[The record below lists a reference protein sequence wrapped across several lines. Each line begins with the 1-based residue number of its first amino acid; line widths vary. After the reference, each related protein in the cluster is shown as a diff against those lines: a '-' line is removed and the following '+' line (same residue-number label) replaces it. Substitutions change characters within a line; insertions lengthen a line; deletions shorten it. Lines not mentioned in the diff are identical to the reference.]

1 MIEFWRY
8 DRWDSYIGPLSD
20 VMAASSREES
30 GGENSVTLT
39 TSGESLAKGDRVVWR
54 DSMGKWH
61 EHIAN
66 EPVATRG
73 EDGSVVYETYCEDA
87 INELFRDKVDEIR
100 VRSGTADAAL
110 DKILQQTRWKRG
122 KVDVTGSRTKSF
134 YHISVGEAIQ
144 QLVKTWGGEVYSSFD
159 VDENGIV
166 SRMVN
171 LVTAMGDRATHKRF
185 EYGKD
190 LVSVKRTVEADDVY
204 TAMRGFGKGDDLG
217 DDDEGTNGRRITF
230 ADLNGGRDY
239 VEDREALE
247 RWGRPDGKGGKAHA
261 FGTVTFQDCED
272 PAELMELTRDA
283 LDKAKRPKVSYE
295 CSVRDLAAMGC
306 PWEGVGVGDSVQ
318 VVDTCFS
325 PALRLEARVMA
336 IRRNLFDPADTDVS
350 IGNVRS
356 TISDELSGIV
366 SQIAGIGQQS
376 SSWDAAVNLS
386 PNYLNRVIATLNAGF
401 DAGGAYKYESFEQG
415 VIVSSVPLDEQ
426 MRPKR
431 TPATAIQLKGGGF
444 RIASGVRSDGSFDW
458 RTFGTGAGFTA
469 DCITAGEIRGGSNRW
484 NLETGD
490 LMFEQGGI
498 RDSKGRNY
506 WNLDTG
512 EFKLSSSG
520 TTIDGKRPATADKAI
535 KSVDVEYA
543 SGASQTTAPT
553 SGWSTTAPAWE
564 AGRYIWQRTKT
575 TAQDGTATYS
585 APTCI
590 QGAEGT
596 PGADGKPGDDGAQ
609 GVGVSRIAEQY
620 YLSTS
625 SYSQSGGSWSTEQP
639 AWSKGRYIWTRSEV
653 TWTDGRTTYTSP
665 VLAKA
670 VNGANQSASDAKDS
684 VARLDSSLTQREIFN
699 RLTNNGQ
706 TQGIYLT
713 GGRIYINGEYIK
725 AGTISTDRIESA
737 RNSSLYVH
745 TGTTVRGNPGTS
757 FVDSSGDY
765 MSVEALRAV
774 DDPTNRTTGTG
785 LAIYDKGFLDCST
798 YYEQLWLNPPMHT
811 GYMSKPAEQLYMRC
825 SSRGDATKAYVELQ
839 RNDNQGVFFG
849 NGYTELRFDRAHYVR
864 IDSGGVQCRCGS
876 KGFGWLDGKFC
887 SDLVWS

>member
-8 DRWDSYIGPLSD
+8 DRWDAYIGPLSD
-20 VMAASSREES
+20 VMAASSREEA
-30 GGENSVTLT
+30 GGENSITLT

-54 DSMGKWH
+54 DQAGGWH

-100 VRSGTADAAL
+100 VRAGTADSAL
-110 DKILQQTRWKRG
+110 DKILQQTRWRRG
-122 KVDVTGSRTKSF
+122 KVDVAGSRTKSF
-134 YHISVGEAIQ
+134 YHVSAGDALR
-144 QLVKTWGGEVYSSFD
+144 QLAKTWGGEIYSSFE
-159 VDENGIV
+159 VDESGVV

-171 LVTAMGDRATHKRF
+171 LVSAMGERDTHKRF

-217 DDDEGTNGRRITF
+217 DEDEGTNGRRITF
-230 ADLNGGRDY
+230 ADINGGRDY
-239 VEDREALE
+239 VEDRDALE

-261 FGTVTFQDCED
+261 FGTVTFPDCED
-272 PAELMELTRDA
+272 AAELMELTREA
-283 LDKAKRPKVSYE
+283 LDQAKRPKVSYE

-318 VVDTCFS
+318 AVDTCFS
-325 PALRLEARVMA
+325 PPLRLEARVMA

-444 RIASGVRSDGSFDW
+444 RIASGVKADGSFDW

-512 EFKLSSSG
+512 EFRLSGDATVDGSG
-520 TTIDGKRPATADKAI
+520 IVKRDETV
-535 KSVDVEYA
+535 KSADVEYGLSA
-543 SGASQTTAPT
+543 SPSQPPT
-553 SGWSTTAPAWE
+553 SWSTTATWQKD
-564 AGRYIWQRTKT
+564 RCIWQRIKMTR
-575 TAQDGTATYS
+575 
-585 APTCI
+585 
-590 QGAEGT
+590 
-596 PGADGKPGDDGAQ
+596 ADGSTAYSDPRMIANGDGIGASE
-609 GVGVSRIAEQY
+609 VVEQY

-625 SYSQSGGSWSTEQP
+625 RYQQTGGYWSDSQPSWVS
-639 AWSKGRYIWTRSEV
+639 GRYYWVRTKFTWSDGSV
-653 TWTDGRTTYTSP
+653 TYSDP
-665 VLAKA
+665 VLAIA
-670 VNGANQSASDAKDS
+670 LTSGNQSTDD
-684 VARLDSSLTQREIFN
+684 LDKSLTQREVFN
-699 RLTNNGQ
+699 RLTNNGA
-706 TQGIYLT
+706 TQGIYLS
-713 GGRIYINGEYIK
+713 GGKVYINGEYIR
-725 AGTISTDRIESA
+725 AGTVSTDRIEMS
-737 RNSSLYVH
+737 RNSGSYIKVGVTSDGY
-745 TGTTVRGNPGTS
+745 TGQSIYANSSNILNICGIHA
-757 FVDSSGDY
+757 VDSAAG
-765 MSVEALRAV
+765 VLNGVGFETFNRA
-774 DDPTNRTTGTG
+774 
-785 LAIYDKGFLDCST
+785 FLDANT
-798 YYEQLWLNPPMHT
+798 YYRTVLLETPEIDGFMTNSNERLAMKSGGNW
-811 GYMSKPAEQLYMRC
+811 
-825 SSRGDATKAYVELQ
+825 YVNLLGGGSGQ
-839 RNDNQGVFFG
+839 RGVFM
-849 NGYTELRFDRAHYVR
+849 NARASYLQFDNTHYV
-864 IDSGGVQCRCGS
+864 IVDGSGIQCRCGS
-876 KGFGWLDGKFC
+876 KGFGWLNGEFV
-887 SDLVWS
+887 SNLVWK

>member
-1 MIEFWRY
+1 MAVIEFWRY

-87 INELFRDKVDEIR
+87 INELFRDKVDEVRI
-100 VRSGTADAAL
+100 RSGTADAAL

-171 LVTAMGDRATHKRF
+171 LVTAMGERATHKRF

-217 DDDEGTNGRRITF
+217 DDEEDTNGRRITF

-261 FGTVTFQDCED
+261 FGTVTFQECED

-283 LDKAKRPKVSYE
+283 LDKAKQPKVSYE

-336 IRRNLFDPADTDVS
+336 IRRNLFDPADADVT

-386 PNYLNRVIATLNAGF
+386 QNYLNRVIATLNAGF
-401 DAGGAYKYESFEQG
+401 DAGGSYKYESFEHG
-415 VIVSSVPLDEQ
+415 TITSSVPLDEQ

-431 TPATAIQLKGGGF
+431 TPAAAMQIKGGGF
-444 RIASGVRSDGSFDW
+444 RIADRVKSDGSFDW
-458 RTFGTGAGFTA
+458 RTFGTGKGFTA
-469 DCITAGEIRGGSNRW
+469 ECLNLGELRGGANRW

-490 LMFEQGGI
+490 LLFEQGGI

-512 EFKLSSSG
+512 EFSLSSDA
-520 TTIDGKRPATADKAI
+520 TVDGSSIVTRDETV
-535 KSVDVEYA
+535 KSADVEYGLSDSPSQEPA
-543 SGASQTTAPT
+543 SYSTTTMWKKGKCLWQRIKMVLADGTIEHSSPRMIANDDGLGASEVQ
-553 SGWSTTAPAWE
+553 
-564 AGRYIWQRTKT
+564 
-575 TAQDGTATYS
+575 
-585 APTCI
+585 
-590 QGAEGT
+590 
-596 PGADGKPGDDGAQ
+596 
-609 GVGVSRIAEQY
+609 EQY

-625 SYSQSGGSWSTEQP
+625 RSTQVGGYWSNTQP
-639 AWSKGRYIWTRSEV
+639 AWVSGRHYWVRTKITWSDGSV
-653 TWTDGRTTYTSP
+653 TYGDPILATALTS
-665 VLAKA
+665 
-670 VNGANQSASDAKDS
+670 GNQSTDD
-684 VARLDSSLTQREIFN
+684 LDKSLTQREVFN
-699 RLTNNGQ
+699 RLTNDGAA
-706 TQGIYLT
+706 QGIYLS
-713 GGRIYINGEYIK
+713 GGKVYINGEYIR
-725 AGTISTDRIESA
+725 ANTISTDRIETS
-737 RNSSLYVH
+737 RNSGTYLNINTTSDGMAGVSLFRSNVDYLNIASTHAVGSPSNATNGVGFEVLNRGFLRSNTYHRH
-745 TGTTVRGNPGTS
+745 TVLSTPEFNGFMDESNERLAM
-757 FVDSSGDY
+757 SSG
-765 MSVEALRAV
+765 S
-774 DDPTNRTTGTG
+774 G
-785 LAIYDKGFLDCST
+785 
-798 YYEQLWLNPPMHT
+798 W
-811 GYMSKPAEQLYMRC
+811 
-825 SSRGDATKAYVELQ
+825 YVNLLGGGSGQ
-839 RNDNQGVFFG
+839 RGVFMNASASYLQFDNTHYIIV
-849 NGYTELRFDRAHYVR
+849 NG
-864 IDSGGVQCRCGS
+864 SGVQCRCGN
-876 KGFGWLDGKFC
+876 KGFGWLNGEFV
-887 SDLVWS
+887 SNLVWS

>member
-87 INELFRDKVDEIR
+87 INELFRDKVDEVRI
-100 VRSGTADAAL
+100 RSGTADAAL

-171 LVTAMGDRATHKRF
+171 LVTAMGERATHKRF

-230 ADLNGGRDY
+230 SDLNGGRDY

-283 LDKAKRPKVSYE
+283 LDKAKQPKVSYE

-336 IRRNLFDPADTDVS
+336 IRRSLFDPADTDVT

-401 DAGGAYKYESFEQG
+401 DAGGSYKYESFEQG
-415 VIVSSVPLDEQ
+415 ITTSSVPLDEQ

-431 TPATAIQLKGGGF
+431 TPAAAMQIKGGGF
-444 RIASGVRSDGSFDW
+444 RIADRVKSDGSFDW
-458 RTFGTGAGFTA
+458 RTFGTGRGFTA
-469 DCITAGEIRGGSNRW
+469 ECLNLGELRGGANRW

-490 LMFEQGGI
+490 LLFEQGGI

-512 EFKLSSSG
+512 EFSLSSDA
-520 TTIDGKRPATADKAI
+520 TVDGSSIVTRDETV
-535 KSVDVEYA
+535 KSADVEYGLSDSPSQEPA
-543 SGASQTTAPT
+543 SYSTTTTWKKGKCLWQRIKMVLADGTIEHSSPRMIANDDGMGASEVQ
-553 SGWSTTAPAWE
+553 
-564 AGRYIWQRTKT
+564 
-575 TAQDGTATYS
+575 
-585 APTCI
+585 
-590 QGAEGT
+590 
-596 PGADGKPGDDGAQ
+596 
-609 GVGVSRIAEQY
+609 EQY

-625 SYSQSGGSWSTEQP
+625 RSTQTGGYWSNTQP
-639 AWSKGRYIWTRSEV
+639 AWVSGRHYWVRTRITWSDGSV
-653 TWTDGRTTYTSP
+653 TYGDPILATALTS
-665 VLAKA
+665 
-670 VNGANQSASDAKDS
+670 GNQSTDD
-684 VARLDSSLTQREIFN
+684 LDKSLTQREVFN
-699 RLTNNGQ
+699 RLTNNGA
-706 TQGIYLT
+706 TQGIYLS
-713 GGRIYINGEYIK
+713 GGKVYINGEYIR
-725 AGTISTDRIESA
+725 ANTISTDRIETS
-737 RNSSLYVH
+737 RNSGTYLNINTTSDGMAGVSLFRSNVDYLNIASTHAVGSPSNATNGVGFEVLNRGFLRSNTYHRH
-745 TGTTVRGNPGTS
+745 TVLSTPEFNGFMDESNERLAM
-757 FVDSSGDY
+757 SSG
-765 MSVEALRAV
+765 S
-774 DDPTNRTTGTG
+774 G
-785 LAIYDKGFLDCST
+785 
-798 YYEQLWLNPPMHT
+798 W
-811 GYMSKPAEQLYMRC
+811 
-825 SSRGDATKAYVELQ
+825 YVNLLGGGSGQ
-839 RNDNQGVFFG
+839 RGVFMNASASYLQFDNTHYIIV
-849 NGYTELRFDRAHYVR
+849 NG
-864 IDSGGVQCRCGS
+864 SGVQCRCGN
-876 KGFGWLDGKFC
+876 KGFGWLNGEFV
-887 SDLVWS
+887 SNLVWS